1 MYPKIY
7 FKNLS
12 FPRAVIKDID
22 RYRYKITSKFLLG
35 RSVLDVGAYY
45 GDFLKMVKSKYKV
58 YGTDI
63 NKERA
68 DLVNN
73 NIGSKAA
80 VIDFKDG
87 KLNRFKKNSVD
98 TITCMEVIEHVYDD
112 IEAMKELIRVARLRV
127 IITVPFN
134 EKIKKEVCIHCGK
147 ETPRSGHLH
156 SYNLISIN
164 EIEKQVGIKFKKR
177 FIGFK
182 YNIVNKVI
190 FSLKNYYLIL
200 FLGKILHKLFRVKPR
215 WLLLIIDN

>member
-1 MYPKIY
+1 MYPEIY

-12 FPRAVIKDID
+12 FPRAVIKNID
-22 RYRYKITSKFLLG
+22 RYRYKIISKFLLG
-35 RSVLDVGAYY
+35 KSVLDVGAYY
-45 GDFLKMVKSKYKV
+45 GDFLKMIKNKFKV

-63 NKERA
+63 NNERV
-68 DLVNN
+68 DLANN
-73 NIGSKAA
+73 NIGKK
-80 VIDFKDG
+80 VVVVNFKDG
-87 KLNRFKKNSVD
+87 KLHKFKENSID

-127 IITVPFN
+127 IITVPFD
-134 EKIKKEVCIHCGK
+134 EKIKKEVCIHCGR

-164 EIEKQVGIKFKKR
+164 EIEKRVGIKFKKR

-182 YNIVNKVI
+182 YNVVNKVI

-200 FLGKILHKLFRVKPR
+200 FLEKVLYKLFQIEPR
-215 WLLLIIDN
+215 WLLLIIDV